1 VTTKSLIRIVLIFL
15 IIMVNIG
22 CDQFS
27 KKIIKQSVLPYETIR
42 ILNDHLTVTRVENSG
57 AFLSA
62 GDSMSR
68 ASKRVFLTLVP
79 IIAIALGLIY
89 LLLKPVSK
97 NMLIGLSFVIGGGIG
112 NLFDRL
118 LYGSVTDF
126 LFVKVGFFE
135 TGIFNLADVSIMTGM
150 FLVFLQFFTGRNRP
164 QQILSSSSQGDIRP

>member
-1 VTTKSLIRIVLIFL
+1 VTTKSIIRIVLILL
-15 IIMVNIG
+15 IITINIG

-27 KKIIKQSVLPYETIR
+27 KKIVKQSVLPYETIR

-62 GDSMSR
+62 GNSMSK
-68 ASKRVFLTLVP
+68 ASKRIFLTLIP
-79 IIAIALGLIY
+79 IIAMTLGLVY
-89 LLLKPVSK
+89 LLLKPIS
-97 NMLIGLSFVIGGGIG
+97 NGMLIGLCFVIGGGIG

-150 FLVFLQFFTGRNRP
+150 FLIVLQFFARRDSRN
-164 QQILSSSSQGDIRP
+164 SE